1 MAPISAAISAAG
13 NIAGSVVGGLFG
25 NYQANK
31 DREFNAAEAQKQREW
46 STQER
51 LAAQEYNLD
60 MWNLTNEW
68 NLEQWNRE
76 NEYNSPAAQLARAQ
90 AAGIN
95 PNSLFGNNSIAG
107 NSNSSPKSSPVS
119 SSIGGGTS
127 ASYNSGLAP
136 AMMSAGS
143 ALGINT
149 ANMLNALAE
158 RNQKVYNLYYDQLTE
173 TQRTAYLEADIK
185 RLMAD
190 VGIKDAQEQS
200 LRAALPFITAK
211 ESQQLKNLAEEY
223 TRIYNENQNLI
234 KDIEVKD
241 ANIRNTDAQT
251 ELFKEQKNT
260 EVAKQEDLFSSALE
274 SGQRAWKTQQEAVG
288 VQYDNKLKDIDL
300 KVANDFGV
308 TAGSPEHIFLAQQFR
323 LGNLGV
329 LLQHVYRNLERVKW
343 TPKESETGY
352 STNHG
357 INLGILGQWGIGSSH
372 RNTNMDDIDA
382 SVPKHVK
389 WNPYDKRN
397 FHRQ

>member
-1 MAPISAAISAAG
+1 MDDPISGAISAAG
-13 NIAGSVVGGLFG
+13 NVAGSIIGGLFG
-25 NYQANK
+25 NYQAGK
-31 DREFNAAEAQKQREW
+31 DREFNAEEAQKQREW

-60 MWNLTNEW
+60 MWNK
-68 NLEQWNRE
+68 Q
-76 NEYNSPAAQLARAQ
+76 NEYNKPTAQLQRAMD
-90 AAGIN
+90 AGIN
-95 PNSLFGNNSIAG
+95 PNSLFGNSSIAG
-107 NSNSSPKSSPVS
+107 NADSAPKSSV
-119 SSIGGGTS
+119 GGGAS

-143 ALGINT
+143 ALGVNT

-158 RNQKVYNLYYDQLTE
+158 RNQKVYDLSYDQM
-173 TQRTAYLEADIK
+173 TQDQRIKILEGTYKQI
-185 RLMAD
+185 MAD
-190 VGIKDAQEQS
+190 VGLKDANEQS
-200 LRAALPFITAK
+200 LRAVLPFLAAK

-223 TRIYNENQNLI
+223 TRLYNENQNLI

-260 EVAKQEDLFSSALE
+260 EEAKQEDIYSSALE

-288 VQYDNKLKDIDL
+288 VQYDNKLKEL
-300 KVANDFGV
+300 ELGVANDFGV
-308 TAGSPEHIFLAQQFR
+308 PVNSPEHIFLAQQFR

-352 STNHG
+352 ETDHG
-357 INLGILGQWGIGSSH
+357 VNLGFLGRWGFGSSH

-382 SVPKHVK
+382 SVPKNVK
-389 WNPYDKRN
+389 WQRYK
-397 FHRQ
+397 